1 MEDQQQKKYQLMTET
16 PVSRLIPRMALPCV
30 VSMLVTAFYNMAD
43 TFFVGMLKSNAAT
56 GAVGV
61 VFSLM
66 AIIQAIGFF
75 FGQGS
80 GNFISR
86 EIGHKNY
93 QEASEMASTGFFSAL
108 ATGILICV
116 LGLLFLEPLAYL
128 LGSTDTILPYTKAY
142 LSVILL
148 GTPWMTSSLVL
159 NNQLRFQGSAAY
171 AMVGIT
177 SGAVLNIGLDPLL
190 IFVLDLGI
198 AGAAWATIISQFVS
212 FCLLLI
218 GCTKG
223 GNLQIHLSH
232 VKLKPY
238 YYLWIFKGGLPS
250 LARQGL
256 ASVATICLN
265 QAARTYGDAAI
276 AAMGVVQRIMMFGGS
291 AMIGFGQG
299 FQPVCGFNYGAGLY
313 HRVKEGF
320 WFSVKVT
327 FVLLLAVSAAGFAC
341 APQLVSIF
349 RDDPEVIAIGTAALR
364 FQCVTFC
371 LQSWVVMGNM
381 CQQTMGLTVPAT
393 LYGGGPAGAVLYP
406 HRVDP
411 GPDAGPARY
420 PDGSDGGGPADLSL
434 LRSHSDLGAEKIVA
448 AAKIN
453 CNRNFWDRIP
463 LYVSCTAVFFYGERP
478 SQLFC
483 GIKTAQRQK
492 AIDFSK
498 KLIYNRHI
506 PKTEGAYECRDH
518 RGAEGSAANRRSI
531 PSARTGAGA
540 ERRSC

>member
-1 MEDQQQKKYQLMTET
+1 MTET

-148 GTPWMTSSLVL
+148 GAPWMTSSLVL

-212 FCLLLI
+212 FCLLLV

-299 FQPVCGFNYGAGLY
+299 FQPVCGAAFGAKQTARCQEAYRFCQRVAIAFSLAAGLA
-313 HRVKEGF
+313 F
-320 WFSVKVT
+320 FA
-327 FVLLLAVSAAGFAC
+327 LAPALAARFAPD
-341 APQLVSIF
+341 AQAAEAA
-349 RDDPEVIAIGTAALR
+349 RRALR
-364 FQCVTFC
+364 RPWGSPSAPRSSPPAGRRSSFSPCWRFC
-371 LQSWVVMGNM
+371 RASSAFGG
-381 CQQTMGLTVPAT
+381 CSPARAPAT
-393 LYGGGPAGAVLYP
+393 LP
-406 HRVDP
+406 
-411 GPDAGPARY
+411 
-420 PDGSDGGGPADLSL
+420 
-434 LRSHSDLGAEKIVA
+434 RSA
-448 AAKIN
+448 
-453 CNRNFWDRIP
+453 F
-463 LYVSCTAVFFYGERP
+463 
-478 SQLFC
+478 
-483 GIKTAQRQK
+483 
-492 AIDFSK
+492 
-498 KLIYNRHI
+498 
-506 PKTEGAYECRDH
+506 
-518 RGAEGSAANRRSI
+518 RS
-531 PSARTGAGA
+531 R
-540 ERRSC
+540 

>member
-1 MEDQQQKKYQLMTET
+1 MTET

-108 ATGILICV
+108 ATGVLICV

-148 GTPWMTSSLVL
+148 GAPWMTSSLVL

-190 IFVLDLGI
+190 IFALDLGI
-198 AGAAWATIISQFVS
+198 AGAAWATIISQFVG

-299 FQPVCGFNYGAGLY
+299 FQPVCGAAFGAKQTARCQEAYRFCQRVAIAFSLAAGLAFFVFAPALAACFAPDGQSAEAA
-313 HRVKEGF
+313 RRALRLQ
-320 WFSVKVT
+320 SVAFPAQSAVILMT
-327 FVLLLAVSAAGFAC
+327 MLTQAMGLTLRASLVATSRQALFFLPLLAVLPRLFGLWGLLACQSASD
-341 APQLVSIF
+341 L
-349 RDDPEVIAIGTAALR
+349 AALGFSLALTR
-364 FQCVTFC
+364 
-371 LQSWVVMGNM
+371 
-381 CQQTMGLTVPAT
+381 GLRGSSSARC
-393 LYGGGPAGAVLYP
+393 GCS
-406 HRVDP
+406 
-411 GPDAGPARY
+411 DARTAC
-420 PDGSDGGGPADLSL
+420 
-434 LRSHSDLGAEKIVA
+434 RSH
-448 AAKIN
+448 
-453 CNRNFWDRIP
+453 P
-463 LYVSCTAVFFYGERP
+463 
-478 SQLFC
+478 
-483 GIKTAQRQK
+483 
-492 AIDFSK
+492 
-498 KLIYNRHI
+498 
-506 PKTEGAYECRDH
+506 
-518 RGAEGSAANRRSI
+518 RS
-531 PSARTGAGA
+531 S
-540 ERRSC
+540 S